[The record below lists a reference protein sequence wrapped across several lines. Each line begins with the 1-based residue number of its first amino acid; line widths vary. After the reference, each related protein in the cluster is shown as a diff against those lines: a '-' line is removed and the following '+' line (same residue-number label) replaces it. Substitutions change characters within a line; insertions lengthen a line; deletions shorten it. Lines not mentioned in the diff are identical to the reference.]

1 MFHYELNI
9 SDYFEVFS
17 FFFPF
22 FSSGGGGGGGGGGKV
37 INYWYCFKTLTSHN
51 PNLSGISSVVARF
64 FKQDNFLRFAFSV
77 SPVIFISMS

>member
-17 FFFPF
+17 FFSRF
-22 FSSGGGGGGGGGGKV
+22 FLRGVGEGGGKV

-51 PNLSGISSVVARF
+51 PNLSGICSVVARF
-64 FKQDNFLRFAFSV
+64 FKKDKFLRFAFSV
-77 SPVIFISMS
+77 SPVIFISMSCVP

>member
-17 FFFPF
+17 FFFRF
-22 FSSGGGGGGGGGGKV
+22 FLRGVGEGEGGGKV